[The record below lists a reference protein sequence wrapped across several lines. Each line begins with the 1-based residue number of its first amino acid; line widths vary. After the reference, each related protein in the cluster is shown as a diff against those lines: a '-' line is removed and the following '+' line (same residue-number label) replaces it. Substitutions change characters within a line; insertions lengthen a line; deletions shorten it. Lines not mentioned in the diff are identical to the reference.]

1 MKALLISGLTLALL
15 TGGAFAQAGGQ
26 PPAPP
31 AQGAVAPVPPAPP
44 PAGIAAAQP
53 SAAPLPGV
61 QPPPPPPGGPE
72 AGDDLDGPPPPPP
85 GGPGPRGQRPPPPP
99 RAAHF
104 RLQRGDAMVDVK
116 CADGEPMR
124 ACADLALQMVDRLQ
138 AMQQP

>member
-1 MKALLISGLTLALL
+1 MKALLISGLALALL
-15 TGGAFAQAGGQ
+15 TGGAIAQAGGQ

-31 AQGAVAPVPPAPP
+31 AQGAVAPLPPAPP

-53 SAAPLPGV
+53 PAAPLPE
-61 QPPPPPPGGPE
+61 GPE
-72 AGDDLDGPPPPPP
+72 AGDDLDGLPPPPP

-116 CADGEPMR
+116 CADGEPVR

-138 AMQQP
+138 SMQKP